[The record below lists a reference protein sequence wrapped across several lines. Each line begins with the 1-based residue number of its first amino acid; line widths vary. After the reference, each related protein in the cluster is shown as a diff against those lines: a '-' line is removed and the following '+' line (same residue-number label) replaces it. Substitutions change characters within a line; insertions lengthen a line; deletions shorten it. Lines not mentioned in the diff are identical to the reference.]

1 MFTMLHSE
9 TLLDCVYIKLY
20 AILMTKSI
28 ICLNA
33 KGGCSKTTTTV
44 TLAHGLA
51 IAGKSVLIVDLDSQ
65 GQCATLLGIDQRPG
79 IFELLVSDRKAVQ
92 VIRKTGRDNLFI
104 IPGNHK
110 TNTAQTVITI
120 ERRPISDL
128 RDKLQ
133 GLGYDYIV
141 FDTAPSINELTSLGI
156 FASNFFIIPT
166 AVDFL
171 STEGIFKVVQN
182 IKTIQETTGHTGKM
196 AGIVPTFYDS
206 TNETQATIADLN
218 KNFPG
223 MVLQPIHR
231 ATVLR
236 ECAAMGKTIFEVE
249 PRSRA
254 AQEYQA
260 LVKHIL
266 EVTK

>member
-1 MFTMLHSE
+1 
-9 TLLDCVYIKLY
+9 
-20 AILMTKSI
+20 MTKTI

-44 TLAHGLA
+44 TLGHGLA
-51 IAGKSVLIVDLDSQ
+51 LAGKSVLIIDLDSQ

-79 IFELLVSDRKAVQ
+79 VFELLVSDRKPSQ
-92 VIRKTGRDNLFI
+92 VIKKTGRDNLFL

-110 TNTAQTVITI
+110 TNTAQTVITS

-128 RDKLQ
+128 RDRIK
-133 GLGYDYIV
+133 GTGHDYIL

-156 FASNFFIIPT
+156 FASDYYIIPS

-171 STEGIFKVVQN
+171 STEGVFKVIEN
-182 IKTIQETTGHTGKM
+182 IRNIQVSTGHTGKL
-196 AGIVPTFYDS
+196 AGILPSFYDS

-218 KNFPG
+218 KSFPG

-254 AQEYQA
+254 AQEYMT

-266 EVTK
+266 EVTR